1 MKTERATGV
10 DDWFL
15 DNWSFLPDGRRI
27 AFRNM
32 VESLVIISLDTL
44 DTYILMRD
52 DILVLS

>member
-1 MKTERATGV
+1 MKTERANDV

-15 DNWSFLPDGRRI
+15 DNWSFLPDGRPI
-27 AFRNM
+27 AFRKM